1 MSIQLAKKPRL
12 ERTCHPT
19 RASRS
24 DTKSACPTE
33 SRRRAERPR
42 NRNRSRSRAASPR
55 RRRATSTRARAARP
69 TGSVRAKSRESRD
82 GAPSRLFPRSL
93 GARSPG
99 ARRREARRHQSR
111 RISARLR
118 ETAAIATETLSVA
131 SRRSGAVSPGTRL
144 PRILDGVLSRRLLPA
159 PLTEPLPPTRLRAD
173 VSARPSSSASPPSF
187 LCRRRFRFRLSF
199 DATTSPFIVARTRV
213 Q

>member
-12 ERTCHPT
+12 ERACHPT

-173 VSARPSSSASPPSF
+173 VSARPSSSSF